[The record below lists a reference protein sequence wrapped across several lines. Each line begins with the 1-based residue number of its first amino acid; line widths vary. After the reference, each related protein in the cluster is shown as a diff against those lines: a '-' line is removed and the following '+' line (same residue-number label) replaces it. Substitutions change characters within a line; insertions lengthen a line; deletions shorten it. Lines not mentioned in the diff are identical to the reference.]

1 MADGVGD
8 GPVSFLSLLG
18 CPRWETGDGFL
29 FVTQQHLQTG
39 YEKLFRLDLWT
50 PLNQV
55 CLNKIPF
62 SSFCFLDLTTHN

>member
-18 CPRWETGDGFL
+18 CPRWETGDGFV

-55 CLNKIPF
+55 C
-62 SSFCFLDLTTHN
+62 